1 MEDFLYYA
9 PTKVVF
15 GKETESK
22 VGELIKEEGA
32 GSVLVVYG
40 GSSAKRS
47 GLLDRVLQVL
57 TLPGSGMSP
66 WEV

>member
-32 GSVLVVYG
+32 GSVLVEAAAPNGPVCWTEF
-40 GSSAKRS
+40 
-47 GLLDRVLQVL
+47 LQVL

>member
-32 GSVLVVYG
+32 GSVLVVY
-40 GSSAKRS
+40 
-47 GLLDRVLQVL
+47 
-57 TLPGSGMSP
+57 
-66 WEV
+66 

>member
-40 GSSAKRS
+40 RQQRQTVRFAGQSFCKS
-47 GLLDRVLQVL
+47 
-57 TLPGSGMSP
+57 
-66 WEV
+66 